1 MSLEQML
8 KKEYLNGNLQA
19 KNKTEAL
26 SELSEIVI
34 KGSLNLNKLNIYDA
48 LLQREKLGSTGIGD
62 GVAIP
67 HGRISSLEQ
76 VIVAFGRSKNGVA
89 FDSIDGKPVHIFFLL
104 LAPENSTS
112 QHLKT
117 LAKICRML
125 KTGNFRQRLLDAE
138 STSDLYEIIMEED
151 KKHPNL

>member
-67 HGRISSLEQ
+67 HGKISSLEQ